1 KNLKDWMK
9 DEAVPAPITHTG
21 TSSYIRYEPYGVTL
35 IIAPWNYPVQL
46 AIAPAIGAIAAGN
59 TIVLKPSGMAVHTSN
74 LLKEMITNTVEEEVF
89 TVDEGGIAETNEL
102 LEEKFDYIF
111 FTGSTAV
118 GKIMMEKA
126 SKHLTPVTLE
136 LGGKSPTI
144 VDKDCN
150 ISLAAKR
157 IVWGKYTNAG
167 QTCVAPDYVYVHEKI
182 YMKFLRA
189 LKKQVQKMYGKRP
202 LQNKDYARIINKN
215 HFERIQGLL
224 TDTKV

>member
-1 KNLKDWMK
+1 
-9 DEAVPAPITHTG
+9 
-21 TSSYIRYEPYGVTL
+21 
-35 IIAPWNYPVQL
+35 
-46 AIAPAIGAIAAGN
+46 AAGN
-59 TIVLKPSGMAVHTSN
+59 TIVLKPSEMAVHTSN
-74 LLKEMITNTVEEEVF
+74 LLKDMISNTFEAELF
-89 TVDEGGIAETNEL
+89 TVVEGGITETNKL

-167 QTCVAPDYVYVHEKI
+167 QTSVAPEYVYVHVKI
-182 YMKFLRA
+182 NMKVL
-189 LKKQVQKMYGKRP
+189 G
-202 LQNKDYARIINKN
+202 
-215 HFERIQGLL
+215 
-224 TDTKV
+224 